1 MGPSQED
8 ALEGGGGT
16 GHLGEVLYRGDT
28 GSVVV
33 WGKDLGVVCA
43 YGTEFTGGSCGVN
56 DTGDEV
62 EGTNSEGQFVAE
74 GGSRKIDSGI
84 GDTTAPDLHGQEAG
98 DSGGMGGLTAYI

>member
-33 WGKDLGVVCA
+33 WGEDLGVVGA
-43 YGTEFTGGSCGVN
+43 NGTEFTGGSCGVH
-56 DTGDEV
+56 DTGDKV
-62 EGTNSEGQFVAE
+62 EGKKAE
-74 GGSRKIDSGI
+74 GRLVEKV
-84 GDTTAPDLHGQEAG
+84 
-98 DSGGMGGLTAYI
+98 